1 MIENLSREIETI
13 KMSQMGILELKNK
26 GYEIKYS
33 LIDLNSKMKMKEES
47 QQPEDESIEI
57 IQYEENREKE
67 KTWTDLSRDLW
78 EKYQKI

>member
-1 MIENLSREIETI
+1 
-13 KMSQMGILELKNK
+13 MGILELKNK

-67 KTWTDLSRDLW
+67 KT
-78 EKYQKI
+78 